1 MKAVDKWLAGYLLS
15 VLRRPQHVGGPRHL
29 MFCLADHFEPF
40 RGGASRETA
49 LRLAN
54 GWRVEYPKAVHGLA
68 DGDGKPPRHTFFYP
82 QEEYDPE
89 CIDAVG
95 SLCAG
100 GCGEVEI
107 HLHHRN
113 DIAEG
118 LRRKLIEFRDRLYEQ
133 HGLLG
138 TDARGNA
145 RYGFIHG
152 NWALCNS
159 RPDSDWCG
167 VNEELG
173 ILRNTGCYADFT
185 FPSAPSPTQPRIV
198 NAIYYARDIPGAP
211 RGHDSGVAVATPE
224 FRVQPP
230 SLRLRRPRNSG
241 FRGRINATQSAI
253 PQSGTSPQPAPPE
266 RGPQSAI
273 DQLML
278 IPGPLGLDWRQRKW
292 GVLPRLE
299 NGAVTEANPPSPG
312 RIDLWVKQHI
322 HVRGRPQWVFVKVYT
337 HGCVQENMNVFL
349 DRFQGRGAERG
360 KEMTMRQAHH
370 YLQSKYNDGKEWILH
385 YVTAREM
392 YNIIRAAEDGK
403 KGNPGS
409 FRDYEI
415 SAPSCRGGL

>member
-54 GWRVEYPKAVHGLA
+54 GWRVEYPRAVHGLA

-113 DIAEG
+113 DTAEG
-118 LRRKLIEFRDRLYEQ
+118 LRRKLIEFRDRLHEQ

-173 ILRNTGCYADFT
+173 ILRDTGCYADFT
-185 FPSAPSPTQPRIV
+185 FPSAPSPTQSRIV
-198 NAIYYARDIPGAP
+198 NAIYYAHDVPGKPRSHDHGALVRARPRDYETSCSTTI
-211 RGHDSGVAVATPE
+211 HDSRFTIHGA
-224 FRVQPP
+224 R
-230 SLRLRRPRNSG
+230 
-241 FRGRINATQSAI
+241 
-253 PQSGTSPQPAPPE
+253 
-266 RGPQSAI
+266 

-278 IPGPLGLDWRQRKW
+278 IQGPLGLDWKRRKW

-299 NGAVTEANPPSPG
+299 NGEISDINPPTPG

-322 HVRGRPQWVFVKVYT
+322 HVVGRPEWVFVKVYT

-349 DRFQGRGAERG
+349 DRFQVSGFRFQGRGAGRG

-392 YNIIRAAEDGK
+392 YNIVRAAEDGMD
-403 KGNPGS
+403 GNAGNY
-409 FRDYEI
+409 RDYEI
-415 SAPSCRGGL
+415 SSPI